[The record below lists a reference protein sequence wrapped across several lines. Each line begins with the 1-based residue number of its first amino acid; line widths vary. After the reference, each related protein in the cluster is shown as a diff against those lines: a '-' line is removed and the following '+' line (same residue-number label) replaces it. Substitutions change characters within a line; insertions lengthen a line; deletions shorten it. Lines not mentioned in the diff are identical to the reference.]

1 MPQVL
6 VLFPHLVRFG
16 STTLHFIFFNVNYAM
31 KDRFPVF
38 SQEPWETSQYLYFP
52 LFLYCK
58 SGIKPLQWV
67 AEHFCSMKGVNA
79 LEHLYPHLSATP
91 SPPILL

>member
-67 AEHFCSMKGVNA
+67 AERFCSMKGVNA